1 MLQAFHE
8 SLQTDSGTAVGSL
21 VFLPLWQEG
30 PTSQALLSLF
40 KPRCQSFFL
49 SKCGTIP
56 LSWGRGL
63 PALSVSFRPSSA
75 SWDKYFCG
83 VKRDRVGRETVV
95 SWEERKGLCA
105 WPPSPLILPPL
116 GWDPSSP
123 SPDPSRAPGPR
134 LSDELH
140 PLYVSLQMIPG
151 EMQGSADPNNK
162 HVQSPY
168 PRPSANCFSSINSF
182 NSHNSTRCPE

>member
-1 MLQAFHE
+1 MERKRDKQIEKLFEGNTSHWTRRGEGSEREALRAFRE

-30 PTSQALLSLF
+30 PTSQALLSPF
-40 KPRCQSFFL
+40 KQRCQSFFL
-49 SKCGTIP
+49 SKFGTIP

-83 VKRDRVGRETVV
+83 VKRGRVGREKD
-95 SWEERKGLCA
+95 SGEPRGEEGAVCLA
-105 WPPSPLILPPL
+105 PLSSPLAPL

-140 PLYVSLQMIPG
+140 PLCVSLQMIPG
-151 EMQGSADPNNK
+151 EM
-162 HVQSPY
+162 
-168 PRPSANCFSSINSF
+168 
-182 NSHNSTRCPE
+182 